1 MSLVL
6 QSLLPYPNSCQGTS
20 PHQQG
25 WDTKMA
31 MLSFCG
37 IDVSKDRLDVVVLSE
52 GWFFSVSNDTAGWA
66 ELVAGCARSQSPR
79 LALSRAVV
87 TSAGSSVPCS
97 RRGCRCDVSTR
108 TSFVSSPAP
117 AACWPRTTASM
128 RG

>member
-37 IDVSKDRLDVVVLSE
+37 IDVSKDCLDVVVLPE
-52 GWFFSVSNDTAGWA
+52 GWFFSVS
-66 ELVAGCARSQSPR
+66 ARSQSPQ
-79 LALSRAVV
+79 LALSRALD